1 MLRWEGNRSISIT
14 DLFPHLLS
22 HSLPWSVLP
31 THTCSMLPLHNDI
44 LFWNSTKTVWP
55 SIKRRTWRREADG
68 RDSPCP
74 RLPGGTHSSV
84 SQGKIHLVLDCQLE
98 HKPQVSQGKIHL
110 ILDCIGGTHSSVSQG
125 KINRVLDCQN
135 EHIPHFLKVSYI
147 HMVFVLDC
155 QVEHIPRLKGIVC
168 RHDRRNAFLS
178 ISR

>member
-14 DLFPHLLS
+14 GLFPHSLS

-31 THTCSMLPLHNDI
+31 THHTCSMLPLHNDI

-84 SQGKIHLVLDCQLE
+84 SQGKIHLVLDCQVE

-110 ILDCIGGTHSSVSQG
+110 ILDCIDGTHSSLAQG
-125 KINRVLDCQN
+125 KLHTHGLSPARLNINYSSAK
-135 EHIPHFLKVSYI
+135 EHSLPPWQEERIPQHLKV
-147 HMVFVLDC
+147 
-155 QVEHIPRLKGIVC
+155 R
-168 RHDRRNAFLS
+168 
-178 ISR
+178 